1 VNYLYEGDFNGSG
14 EYYGRPDVVGDAKAG
29 RHLPNAFLN
38 AEAFAVPCTWDA
50 AAGSCAP
57 GTQHFGNLGRNAFT
71 GPSFK
76 QFDFSVAKNTRL
88 REGLSIQW
96 RADFFNVVN
105 HPNFSNPLL
114 PAFSV
119 DFLNGSTPGNNGRG
133 TGSIPITATPDV
145 SGGNPYLGGGGPRN
159 IQLAVKFQF

>member
-1 VNYLYEGDFNGSG
+1 
-14 EYYGRPDVVGDAKAG
+14 
-29 RHLPNAFLN
+29 
-38 AEAFAVPCTWDA
+38 
-50 AAGSCAP
+50 
-57 GTQHFGNLGRNAFT
+57 
-71 GPSFK
+71 
-76 QFDFSVAKNTRL
+76 
-88 REGLSIQW
+88 
-96 RADFFNVVN
+96 VN

-159 IQLAVKFQF
+159 VQLAVKFQF